1 MYVDEEDDAEKE
13 KPDYKDPNNE
23 SATLDRAKE
32 AAKEFVQKHPE
43 TQVFKKEPEQLR
55 RATIKPKQAVSQ
67 KASENK
73 EAKKSQAKKN
83 STKEEAKEQP
93 KVATKAKR

>member
-32 AAKEFVQKHPE
+32 AAHEFVQKHPE
-43 TQVFKKEPEQLR
+43 TQVFKKEPEQLKKS
-55 RATIKPKQAVSQ
+55 TTKPKQAASQ
-67 KASENK
+67 KPSDKK
-73 EAKKSQAKKN
+73 EAKKS
-83 STKEEAKEQP
+83 
-93 KVATKAKR
+93 